1 MFVLDKNGK
10 DFKKLISVTKKK
22 NQYTSDCF
30 KKERLSQ
37 SFCGQITVAPRGV
50 IYHIQ
55 RDGVGSPLNDWF

>member
-1 MFVLDKNGK
+1 MVRIFKNYLSMLQK
-10 DFKKLISVTKKK
+10 I

-50 IYHIQ
+50 IFHIQ
-55 RDGVGSPLNDWF
+55 RHGVGSPLNDWF